1 LREKEEGEILEEKEK
16 GRRKKEEKKNRK
28 KGRISYLENPTFI
41 P

>member
-1 LREKEEGEILEEKEK
+1 MEGERKEK
-16 GRRKKEEKKNRK
+16 KRRKEGEKKRGEKKQK